1 MLQRKMRQLR
11 DQEFCKTVILN
22 RESLREG
29 FAEQRSDESE
39 GMGQDV
45 GWRRAL

>member
-1 MLQRKMRQLR
+1 MRQVR

-39 GMGQDV
+39 GMGHDV